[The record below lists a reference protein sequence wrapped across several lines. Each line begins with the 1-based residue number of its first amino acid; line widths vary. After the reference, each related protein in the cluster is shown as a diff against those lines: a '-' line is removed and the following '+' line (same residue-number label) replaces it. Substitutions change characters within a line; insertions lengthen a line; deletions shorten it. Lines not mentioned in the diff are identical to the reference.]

1 MPMKCITCSHPD
13 REAIDREIV
22 LARLSLG
29 DIGKRHGISKSAV
42 HRHKPH
48 VAPALQAVVAE
59 RAKAGPTTALQR
71 LEDLHARATRLLDRA
86 EADDKPSLSLAAIK
100 ELRGLVETIA
110 RITGELDERPQ
121 VQVLNVA
128 ADPAWIATRQA
139 MLAALAP
146 FPEARAAVAARLRE
160 IEQ

>member
-1 MPMKCITCSHPD
+1 MGASCLTCSHPQRQQID
-13 REAIDREIV
+13 AALVLGRQSIQAVADEYGVPKGRLVRHRKHISEAI
-22 LARLSLG
+22 
-29 DIGKRHGISKSAV
+29 K
-42 HRHKPH
+42 
-48 VAPALQAVVAE
+48 AVVAE

-86 EADDKPSLSLAAIK
+86 EADDRPSLSLAAIK